1 MVVRVE
7 EVLEREEAVVLVA
20 AELAVVLVV
29 RKEAELAVGWV
40 GVVSQVAG
48 LAGLVERAVQVVAE
62 RVVQEVA
69 ERVVAQEVVA
79 EWAGRVV
86 A

>member
-7 EVLEREEAVVLVA
+7 EVLAVV
-20 AELAVVLVV
+20 EQEVVVQ
-29 RKEAELAVGWV
+29 EAAELAVGWV

-62 RVVQEVA
+62 RVV
-69 ERVVAQEVVA
+69 AQEVVA

>member
-1 MVVRVE
+1 MVVR
-7 EVLEREEAVVLVA
+7 VA

-29 RKEAELAVGWV
+29 REEAELAVGWV

-69 ERVVAQEVVA
+69 ERVVAQEVVERVVAQEVVA